1 MYVIINLLVVM
12 YVVSLNNIVTELNYT
27 LVALSSGNIFGIG
40 APNKKSF
47 SILIVGVGGHL
58 M

>member
-40 APNKKSF
+40 ASNKKSF
-47 SILIVGVGGHL
+47 QILIVDVGGHH